1 MGMFDAAVKI
11 NLRWNIDRC
20 KSLLSLSSS
29 LKISSAITRI
39 KPCLLFWFIPSKC
52 FKGVRDISWNKY

>member
-20 KSLLSLSSS
+20 KSLLGLSS
-29 LKISSAITRI
+29 SSAITHI
-39 KPCLLFWFIPSKC
+39 KPCLLFWFILSKC
-52 FKGVRDISWNKY
+52 FKGVHDISWNKY